1 LEVIIMRNSAVAIK
15 LQKTYAPER
24 GISSYAVPASS
35 VTLLAS
41 RLGIS
46 TTTLCGYLHIS
57 TKTVQRKGDESL
69 AFLAADKLV
78 SIEAVVNRATEVMG
92 SEANGISWLKTPIY
106 ALDNKAPMAYL
117 ETTRGTQIVLD
128 LLGQIEWGLVS

>member
-1 LEVIIMRNSAVAIK
+1 MIMRNQAVATK
-15 LQKTYAPER
+15 LQRPSVVERSVPTYL
-24 GISSYAVPASS
+24 VPAST

-46 TTTLCGYLHIS
+46 TTALCGFLHIS

-78 SIEAVVNRATEVMG
+78 SIEAVVNRAVEVLG

-106 ALDNKAPMAYL
+106 ALDNKAPLTYL
-117 ETTRGTQIVLD
+117 ETARGTQLVLD